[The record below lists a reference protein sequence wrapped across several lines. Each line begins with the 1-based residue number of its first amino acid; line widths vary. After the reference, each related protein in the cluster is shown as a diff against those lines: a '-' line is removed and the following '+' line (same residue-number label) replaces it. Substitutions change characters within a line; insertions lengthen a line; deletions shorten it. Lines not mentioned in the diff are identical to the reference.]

1 MNIKNPENLN
11 REKIIDFEK
20 ILEQL
25 FKEEIFHRLFK
36 LKSKEIVLDNLPEKY
51 SEFKKQKLIF
61 INDKILEKSAIF
73 NLSRKKRPQPNI
85 ETQIQ
90 EKDPFC
96 HYQTETPVDE
106 IGRLENES
114 SVTAGN
120 LSKMA
125 DYHSLVI
132 FKKHN
137 FSDLNEQDFISAIN
151 LAQEWFEK
159 IQNLDN
165 EIKTKIFIW
174 NYHFRSGASIL
185 HPHFQLLAY
194 KNFPLKVQ
202 ELKEKLENYQKNFR
216 SHYFEDYFNLM
227 TKVSLAKEKDDLKIC
242 VSLTPEKEKGLNF
255 YGDLFKGAKFL
266 WEILQKLF
274 QTGTQSFN
282 LFYLLDLNYGFFVD
296 RGKTSK
302 LNSDFGALEIFGI
315 EIISSGPA
323 ELKILFQ

>member
-1 MNIKNPENLN
+1 MENLEEILENLN
-11 REKIIDFEK
+11 
-20 ILEQL
+20 
-25 FKEEIFHRLFK
+25 KEEVFHRLFEIDI
-36 LKSKEIVLDNLPEKY
+36 KEIIIDNLPEKY

-61 INDKILEKSAIF
+61 VNDKILGKSVIF

-85 ETQIQ
+85 ETKIQ

-96 HYQTETPVDE
+96 NYQTETPVDE
-106 IGRLENES
+106 IGRLENEF

-137 FSDLNEQDFISAIN
+137 FDNLNEQDFLSAIN
-151 LAQEWFEK
+151 LTQEWFEK

-194 KNFPLKVQ
+194 KNNPPKVQ
-202 ELKEKLENYQKNFR
+202 ELKEKLENYQKNFQ
-216 SHYFEDYFNLM
+216 SYYFEDYFNLM
-227 TKVSLAKEKDDLKIC
+227 AKVNLAKEKDDLKIWA
-242 VSLTPEKEKGLNF
+242 SLTPEKERGLVF

-266 WEILQKLF
+266 WKILEKLME
-274 QTGTQSFN
+274 TGTQSFN
-282 LFYLLDLNYGFFVD
+282 LFYLLDINYGFFVD
-296 RGKTSK
+296 RGETNK

-315 EIISSGPA
+315 KIVSSDPA

>member
-1 MNIKNPENLN
+1 
-11 REKIIDFEK
+11 
-20 ILEQL
+20 
-25 FKEEIFHRLFK
+25 
-36 LKSKEIVLDNLPEKY
+36 
-51 SEFKKQKLIF
+51 
-61 INDKILEKSAIF
+61 
-73 NLSRKKRPQPNI
+73 
-85 ETQIQ
+85 
-90 EKDPFC
+90 
-96 HYQTETPVDE
+96 
-106 IGRLENES
+106 
-114 SVTAGN
+114 
-120 LSKMA
+120 MA

-137 FSDLNEQDFISAIN
+137 FSDLQKEDFLSAIN
-151 LAQEWFEK
+151 LTQEWFKK

-194 KNFPLKVQ
+194 KSSPLKVQ
-202 ELKEKLENYQKNFR
+202 KLKEKLENYQKNFQ

-227 TKVSLAKEKDDLKIC
+227 AKVNLAEEKNDLKIW
-242 VSLTPEKEKGLNF
+242 VSLTPEKEKGLNL
-255 YGDLFKGAKFL
+255 YGNLFKGAKFF

-296 RGKTSK
+296 RGETSK
-302 LNSDFGALEIFGI
+302 LNSDFGALEIFDI
-315 EIISSGPA
+315 KIISSDPA

>member
-1 MNIKNPENLN
+1 MENLEEILENLN
-11 REKIIDFEK
+11 
-20 ILEQL
+20 
-25 FKEEIFHRLFK
+25 KEEVFYRLFE
-36 LKSKEIVLDNLPEKY
+36 LEIKEIVLDSLPEKY

-61 INDKILEKSAIF
+61 VNDKILGKSAIF
-73 NLSRKKRPQPNI
+73 NLSRKKRPQPNVEAPI
-85 ETQIQ
+85 E

-96 HYQTETPVDE
+96 HYQTETPIDE

-114 SVTAGN
+114 SVTASN

-137 FSDLNEQDFISAIN
+137 FSDLTEQDFLSAIN

-194 KNFPLKVQ
+194 KSFPLKIIA
-202 ELKEKLENYQKNFR
+202 LKAKLEDYQKNFQ
-216 SHYFEDYFNLM
+216 SHYFDDYFNLM
-227 TKVSLAKEKDDLKIC
+227 AKVNLAEEKDDLKIC

-266 WEILQKLF
+266 WEVLQKLF

-296 RGKTSK
+296 RGETSK

-315 EIISSGPA
+315 KIISSDPA

>member
-1 MNIKNPENLN
+1 MKNLEEILVNL
-11 REKIIDFEK
+11 K
-20 ILEQL
+20 
-25 FKEEIFHRLFK
+25 KEEIFHRLFEAEA
-36 LKSKEIVLDNLPEKY
+36 KEIVLDNLLEKY

-61 INDKILEKSAIF
+61 INDKILGKSVIF

-85 ETQIQ
+85 ETQVQ

-96 HYQTETPVDE
+96 DYQRLTPLDE

-114 SVTAGN
+114 SVTSSN

-137 FSDLNEQDFISAIN
+137 FSDLNEQDFLSAVN

-174 NYHFRSGASIL
+174 NHHFRAGASIL

-194 KNFPLKVQ
+194 KSFPLKVI
-202 ELKEKLENYQKNFR
+202 ELKEKLENYQKNFH

-227 TKVSLAKEKDDLKIC
+227 TKVNLAKESDDLKIWA
-242 VSLTPEKEKGLNF
+242 SLTPEKEKGFNF
-255 YGDLFKGAKFL
+255 YGDFFKGAKFF
-266 WEILQKLF
+266 WEILQKSM

-282 LFYLLDLNYGFFVD
+282 LLYLLDLNYGFFVD
-296 RGKTSK
+296 RGEVNK

-315 EIISSGPA
+315 KIISSDPT

>member
-1 MNIKNPENLN
+1 MENL
-11 REKIIDFEK
+11 EK
-20 ILEQL
+20 ILENL
-25 FKEEIFHRLFK
+25 NKEEIFHRLFETEI
-36 LKSKEIVLDNLPEKY
+36 KEIVLDNLPEKY
-51 SEFKKQKLIF
+51 SEFKNQKLIF
-61 INDKILEKSAIF
+61 VNDKILRKSTIF

-90 EKDPFC
+90 TKDPFC
-96 HYQTETPVDE
+96 NYRTETPLDE
-106 IGRLENES
+106 FGRLENEF
-114 SVTAGN
+114 SVTASN

-137 FSDLNEQDFISAIN
+137 FSDLQTEDFLSAIS
-151 LAQEWFEK
+151 LAQEWYEK
-159 IQNLDN
+159 IQSLDN

-194 KNFPLKVQ
+194 KNFPLKVTA
-202 ELKEKLENYQKNFR
+202 LKEKLENYRKIFQSN
-216 SHYFEDYFNLM
+216 YFEDYFNLM
-227 TKVSLAKEKDDLKIC
+227 EKVNLAKENDNLKIWT
-242 VSLTPEKEKGLNF
+242 SLTPEKEKGLNF
-255 YGDLFKGAKFL
+255 YGDLLKGARSL
-266 WEILQKLF
+266 WKILQKLM

-282 LFYLLDLNYGFFVD
+282 LFYILDLNYGFFVD
-296 RGKTSK
+296 RGETSK

-315 EIISSGPA
+315 KIISSDPA

>member
-1 MNIKNPENLN
+1 MENLEEILENLN
-11 REKIIDFEK
+11 
-20 ILEQL
+20 
-25 FKEEIFHRLFK
+25 KEEIFNRLFETK
-36 LKSKEIVLDNLPEKY
+36 IKEIVLYNLPEKY

-73 NLSRKKRPQPNI
+73 NLSRKKRPQPSV

-96 HYQTETPVDE
+96 NYQTETPVDE

-137 FSDLNEQDFISAIN
+137 FSDLQKEDFLSAIN
-151 LAQEWFEK
+151 LTQEWFKK

-194 KNFPLKVQ
+194 KSSPLKVQ
-202 ELKEKLENYQKNFR
+202 KLKEKLENYQKNFQ

-227 TKVSLAKEKDDLKIC
+227 AKVNLAEEKNDLKIW
-242 VSLTPEKEKGLNF
+242 VSLTPEKEKGLNL
-255 YGDLFKGAKFL
+255 YGNLFKGAKFF

-296 RGKTSK
+296 RGETSK
-302 LNSDFGALEIFGI
+302 LNSDFGALEIFDI
-315 EIISSGPA
+315 KIISSDPA

>member
-1 MNIKNPENLN
+1 MENL
-11 REKIIDFEK
+11 EK
-20 ILEQL
+20 ILKNL
-25 FKEEIFHRLFK
+25 NKEEIFHRLFTK
-36 LKSKEIVLDNLPEKY
+36 EIKEIVLNNLPEKY

-61 INDKILEKSAIF
+61 INDKILGKSAIF

-96 HYQTETPVDE
+96 NYQTETPPDE
-106 IGRLENES
+106 IGRLENKS
-114 SVTAGN
+114 SVTVSN

-137 FSDLNEQDFISAIN
+137 FSDLNEQDFLSAIN

-159 IQNLDN
+159 IQDLDN
-165 EIKTKIFIW
+165 KIKTKIFIW
-174 NYHFRSGASIL
+174 NYHFRSGASVL

-194 KNFPLKVQ
+194 KSFLLKVQ
-202 ELKEKLENYQKNFR
+202 ELKEKLENYQKNFQ

-227 TKVSLAKEKDDLKIC
+227 TKVNLAKENDDLKVW
-242 VSLTPEKEKGLNF
+242 VSLTPKKERGLNF

-296 RGKTSK
+296 RGETSK

-315 EIISSGPA
+315 KIISSDPT

>member
-1 MNIKNPENLN
+1 MEKFEEILKNLN
-11 REKIIDFEK
+11 
-20 ILEQL
+20 
-25 FKEEIFHRLFK
+25 EEAIFHRLFE
-36 LKSKEIVLDNLPEKY
+36 LEIKEIVLDNPPEKY

-61 INDKILEKSAIF
+61 INDKILGKSAIF

-85 ETQIQ
+85 EPQIE

-106 IGRLENES
+106 LGRLENEF
-114 SVTAGN
+114 SVTASN

-125 DYHSLVI
+125 DHHSLVI

-137 FSDLNEQDFISAIN
+137 FSNLNEQDFLSAIN
-151 LAQEWFEK
+151 LAQNWFEK

-194 KNFPLKVQ
+194 KSFPLKVT
-202 ELKEKLENYQKNFR
+202 ELKEKLENYKRNFQ

-227 TKVSLAKEKDDLKIC
+227 KKVNLAKERDGLK
-242 VSLTPEKEKGLNF
+242 VWASLTPEKERGLNF
-255 YGDLFKGAKFL
+255 YGDLFKGVKFL
-266 WEILQKLF
+266 WEILEKLV

-296 RGKTSK
+296 RGETSK

-315 EIISSGPA
+315 KIVSSDPA

>member
-1 MNIKNPENLN
+1 MENLEEILENLN
-11 REKIIDFEK
+11 
-20 ILEQL
+20 
-25 FKEEIFHRLFK
+25 KEEIFHRFFEIK
-36 LKSKEIVLDNLPEKY
+36 VKEIVLDNLPEKY

-61 INDKILEKSAIF
+61 VNDKILGKSVIF

-85 ETQIQ
+85 ETKIQ

-96 HYQTETPVDE
+96 NYQTETPVDE
-106 IGRLENES
+106 IGRLENEF
-114 SVTAGN
+114 SVTASN

-137 FSDLNEQDFISAIN
+137 FSDINEQDFLSALN

-159 IQNLDN
+159 IQNIDN

-194 KNFPLKVQ
+194 KNNPPKVQ
-202 ELKEKLENYQKNFR
+202 ELKEKLENYQKNFQ

-227 TKVSLAKEKDDLKIC
+227 AKVNLAKENNNLKIW

-255 YGDLFKGAKFL
+255 YGDFLKGAKFL
-266 WEILQKLF
+266 WEILQKLM

-282 LFYLLDLNYGFFVD
+282 LFYLLDINYGFFVD
-296 RGKTSK
+296 RGETNK

-315 EIISSGPA
+315 KIVSSDPA

>member
-1 MNIKNPENLN
+1 MEN
-11 REKIIDFEK
+11 FEK
-20 ILEQL
+20 ILENL
-25 FKEEIFHRLFK
+25 NKEEVFYRLFE
-36 LKSKEIVLDNLPEKY
+36 LEIKEIVLDNLPEKY

-61 INDKILEKSAIF
+61 VNDKILGKSAIF
-73 NLSRKKRPQPNI
+73 NLSRKKRPQPNVEAPI
-85 ETQIQ
+85 E

-96 HYQTETPVDE
+96 NYQTETPVDE
-106 IGRLENES
+106 IGRLENEF
-114 SVTAGN
+114 SVTASN

-137 FSDLNEQDFISAIN
+137 FSDLNEHDFLSAIN

-194 KNFPLKVQ
+194 KNNPSKVQ
-202 ELKEKLENYQKNFR
+202 DLKERLENYQKNFH

-227 TKVSLAKEKDDLKIC
+227 AKVNLSKENNNLKIW

-255 YGDLFKGAKFL
+255 CGDLFKGAKFL
-266 WEILQKLF
+266 WEILQKLMK
-274 QTGTQSFN
+274 TGTQSFN

-296 RGKTSK
+296 RGETSK

-315 EIISSGPA
+315 KIISSDPA

>member
-1 MNIKNPENLN
+1 MET
-11 REKIIDFEK
+11 FEK
-20 ILEQL
+20 ILENL
-25 FKEEIFHRLFK
+25 YKEEIFHRLFEIK
-36 LKSKEIVLDNLPEKY
+36 TKEIILDNFPQKY

-61 INDKILEKSAIF
+61 INDKILGKSAIF

-85 ETQIQ
+85 KTQIQ

-96 HYQTETPVDE
+96 DYQTETPLDE
-106 IGRLENES
+106 LGRLENEF
-114 SVTAGN
+114 SVTASN

-137 FSDLNEQDFISAIN
+137 FNVLQQEDFLSAIN
-151 LAQEWFEK
+151 LAQKWFEK
-159 IQNLDN
+159 IQNLDK

-185 HPHFQLLAY
+185 HPHFQLLGY
-194 KNFPLKVQ
+194 KSFPLKVY
-202 ELKEKLENYQKNFR
+202 ELKEKLENYQKNFQ
-216 SHYFEDYFNLM
+216 SHYFKDYFNLM
-227 TKVSLAKEKDDLKIC
+227 SKVNLAKENNNLKIW

-266 WEILQKLF
+266 WEILQKLI

-296 RGKTSK
+296 RDETSK

-315 EIISSGPA
+315 KIISSDPA

>member
-1 MNIKNPENLN
+1 MEKFEEILKNLN
-11 REKIIDFEK
+11 
-20 ILEQL
+20 
-25 FKEEIFHRLFK
+25 EEAIFHRLFE
-36 LKSKEIVLDNLPEKY
+36 LEIKEIVLDNLPEKY

-61 INDKILEKSAIF
+61 INDKILGKSVIF

-85 ETQIQ
+85 EPQI
-90 EKDPFC
+90 EERDPFC
-96 HYQTETPVDE
+96 HYQTETPFDE
-106 IGRLENES
+106 IGRLENEF
-114 SVTAGN
+114 SVTASN

-125 DYHSLVI
+125 DHHSLVI

-137 FSDLNEQDFISAIN
+137 FSNLNEQDFLSAIN
-151 LAQEWFEK
+151 LAQNWFEK

-194 KNFPLKVQ
+194 KSFLLKVT
-202 ELKEKLENYQKNFR
+202 ELKEKLENYKRNFF
-216 SHYFEDYFNLM
+216 SNYFEDYFNLM
-227 TKVSLAKEKDDLKIC
+227 KKVNLAKERDGLK
-242 VSLTPEKEKGLNF
+242 VWASLTPEKERGLIF

-266 WEILQKLF
+266 WEILQKLME
-274 QTGTQSFN
+274 TGTQSFN
-282 LFYLLDLNYGFFVD
+282 LFYLLDINYGFFVD
-296 RGKTSK
+296 RGETNK

-315 EIISSGPA
+315 KIVSSDPA

>member
-1 MNIKNPENLN
+1 MENL
-11 REKIIDFEK
+11 EK
-20 ILEQL
+20 ILENL
-25 FKEEIFHRLFK
+25 KKEEIFHRLFETK
-36 LKSKEIVLDNLPEKY
+36 IKEIVLDNLPEKY
-51 SEFKKQKLIF
+51 FEFKKQKLIF
-61 INDKILEKSAIF
+61 INDKILEKSVIF

-85 ETQIQ
+85 ETQVQ

-96 HYQTETPVDE
+96 DYQRLTPLDE

-137 FSDLNEQDFISAIN
+137 FSDLQKEDFLSAIN
-151 LAQEWFEK
+151 LTQEWFEK

-174 NYHFRSGASIL
+174 NHHFRSGASIL

-194 KNFPLKVQ
+194 KSSPLKVQ
-202 ELKEKLENYQKNFR
+202 KLKEKLENYQKNFQ
-216 SHYFEDYFNLM
+216 SYYFEDYFNLM
-227 TKVSLAKEKDDLKIC
+227 TKVNLAKEKDDLKIW

-255 YGDLFKGAKFL
+255 YGDFFKGAKFL

-296 RGKTSK
+296 RGETSK

-315 EIISSGPA
+315 KIISSDPT